1 MKIISVNAGSSSL
14 KFTLFEMPLEKQIVN
29 GTFERIGTEGCF
41 YTIKLNGE
49 KIKKEIGNCNHADCV
64 KILLDE
70 LKNLKVIESYD
81 EIKGVGHRM
90 VHGGDKYSDSVV
102 ITEDVLKTVSEL
114 IPLAPLHNPANL
126 TGVNAFL
133 EAVPNATEVAV
144 FDTAFHQT
152 MATDVYLYAVPYDWY
167 TEYGVRK
174 YGFHGTSHKF
184 LMKRLQE
191 ITGKENGRFITC
203 HLGNGGSITAIKDG
217 KCINTS
223 MGFTPNA
230 GLVMGSRSGDI
241 DATIIPYVM
250 EQTGKSV
257 EEIMESLNKESGILG
272 ITGKSGD
279 SRDVEVGINEG
290 DPRCILAQ
298 QMYINMIAQYIATYY
313 VELGGCDALCFAGG
327 IGENSINSRKEII
340 EAISALGVK
349 LDSEANKVR
358 GEEKLIT
365 TKDSS
370 FPCYIIPTDE
380 ELMIAR
386 DTYDLIE
393 K

>member
-1 MKIISVNAGSSSL
+1 MKILSVNAGSSSL
-14 KFTLFEMPLEKQIVN
+14 KFTMFEMPEEKVLVN
-29 GTFERIGTEGCF
+29 GTFEKIGLDDGF

-49 KIKKEIGNCNHADCV
+49 KIVKEMGKVNHGDAVD
-64 KILLDE
+64 ILLDE
-70 LKNLKVIESYD
+70 LQKLGVIKDYD

-90 VHGGDKYSDSVV
+90 VHGGDKYADSV
-102 ITEDVLKTVSEL
+102 ILTEEVLKTVSDL

-126 TGVNAFL
+126 TGVSAFM
-133 EAVPNATEVAV
+133 EAMPTATQVGV

-152 MATDVYLYAVPYDWY
+152 MTTDVYLYAVPYEWY

-191 ITGKENGRFITC
+191 ITGKENGKFITC
-203 HLGNGGSITAIKDG
+203 HLGNGGSISAIKDG
-217 KCINTS
+217 KCVNTS

-250 EQTGKSV
+250 EQTGKTV
-257 EEIMESLNKESGILG
+257 DEIMNDLNKNSGFLG
-272 ITGKSGD
+272 ITGKSSD
-279 SRDVEVGINEG
+279 SRDVQEGINEG

-298 QMYINMIAQYIATYY
+298 QMYVNMVAQYIASYY

-327 IGENSINSRKEII
+327 VGENSINSRKEIL
-340 EAISALGVK
+340 EAISVLGVK
-349 LDSEANKVR
+349 IDKEANDVR
-358 GEEKLIT
+358 GVEKLIT
-365 TKDSS
+365 TEDSS
-370 FPCYIIPTDE
+370 FPCYIVPTDE

-386 DTYDLIE
+386 DTYDFI

>member
-1 MKIISVNAGSSSL
+1 MKKILSVNAGSSSL
-14 KFTLFEMPLEKQIVN
+14 KFTLFEMPEEKSVVN
-29 GTFERIGTEGCF
+29 GYFERLGSDEGF

-49 KIKKEIGNCNHADCV
+49 KIRKEIGKCNHSGAV

-70 LKNLKVIESYD
+70 LINLGVIDSFD
-81 EIKGVGHRM
+81 DIDGVGHRM
-90 VHGGDKYSDSVV
+90 VHGGDEYADSVI
-102 ITEDVLKTVSEL
+102 ITEDVLKKVSEL

-126 TGVNAFL
+126 TGVNAFK
-133 EAVPNATEVAV
+133 EAIPNAVQVGV

-152 MATDVYLYAVPYDWY
+152 MTTDNYLYAVPYEWY

-191 ITGKENGRFITC
+191 ITGKKDGKFITC

-250 EQTGKSV
+250 EQTGKDVHS
-257 EEIMESLNKESGILG
+257 IMDDLNKKSGFLG

-279 SRDVEVGINEG
+279 SRDVEEGINDG

-298 QMYINMIAQYIATYY
+298 QMYINMIAQYIASYY
-313 VELGGCDALCFAGG
+313 VQLGGCDALCFAGG
-327 IGENSINSRKEII
+327 IGEMSINSRKEII
-340 EAISALGVK
+340 EAIQALGVK
-349 LDSEANKVR
+349 LDEKANDVR
-358 GEEKLIT
+358 KEEREIT
-365 TKDSS
+365 TKDSA

-386 DTYDLIE
+386 DTYDFI